1 MAIKGQV
8 ITDFI
13 TEFTLVE
20 GWGAEESPQW
30 SIHTEG
36 SFNRQAGRA
45 GVVLHSLEGDKIECM
60 VHLNFPTTNNEAK
73 YEALI
78 MGLNFAKAA
87 KAEKLVVYCNS
98 QVVTS

>member
-1 MAIKGQV
+1 M
-8 ITDFI
+8 
-13 TEFTLVE
+13 
-20 GWGAEESPQW
+20 
-30 SIHTEG
+30 
-36 SFNRQAGRA
+36 
-45 GVVLHSLEGDKIECM
+45 VLHSLEGDKIECM